1 MALPQLASNQIVY
14 TANQVNLYV
23 AGLKGQLFE
32 RLVADSDAND
42 EAVSGFGDAH
52 IISVV
57 PTAVTFHI
65 TVSKFVMTLE
75 QVAQAT
81 DNTIIVPATVS
92 DYLTQIPFDIEVFS
106 KTTGNLVRKWTSC
119 VTLRH
124 TANFERHRVVI
135 LDATFQGLDAKGAY
149 NLQ

>member
-1 MALPQLASNQIVY
+1 MSVTNLPANQIVY
-14 TANQVNLYV
+14 TGNSVNLYL
-23 AGLKGQLFE
+23 AGIKGQLFE
-32 RLVADSDAND
+32 RLGADSDAND

-52 IISVV
+52 VISVV
-57 PTAVTFHI
+57 PTVVTFHI

-75 QVAQAT
+75 QIAQASG
-81 DNTIIVPATVS
+81 NTIIVPATVS
-92 DYLTQIPFDIEVFS
+92 DYITQAPFDIEVFS
-106 KTTGNLVRKWTSC
+106 KTTGNLVRKWTNC

-135 LDATFQGLDAKGAY
+135 LDATFQGLDATGGY